1 MLSEAAANSTV
12 LVVDDMA
19 SMRAITKKVLKT
31 YGVKNIVEAEN
42 GKQGLG
48 RLKVS
53 KIDLVICD
61 WDMPEMNGYE
71 LLQVVKGNA
80 RLSKIP
86 FIMLTA
92 NTSKDFVIKSLQ
104 ARVDDYIVKPYQP
117 QALIDKVKQHLN

>member
-1 MLSEAAANSTV
+1 MCSEAVANATV

-19 SMRAITKKVLKT
+19 SMRAITKKVLKM
-31 YGVKNIVEAEN
+31 YGVKNIIEAEN

-48 RLKVS
+48 RLRTA

-61 WDMPEMNGYE
+61 WDMPEMTGYE
-71 LLQVVKGNA
+71 LLQVVKKND

-104 ARVDDYIVKPYQP
+104 AKVNDYIVKPYQP
-117 QALIDKVKQHLN
+117 QSLIDKVQKHIQ